1 MAFYE
6 IRQYEIRPG
15 KMAEWLKLFNEVVLP
30 FQMSK
35 GMVVPGVFSGEA
47 DDTMFFWMRRFDDEA
62 HRVKLYAAVYESPEW
77 KNDISPL
84 VGECIDRST
93 IISNRVVP
101 AAMSILQ

>member
-30 FQMSK
+30 FQVSK
-35 GMVVPGVFSGEA
+35 GMVVPGVFSGET
-47 DDTMFFWMRRFDDEA
+47 DDTMFFWMRRFEDEA
-62 HRVKLYAAVYESPEW
+62 QRVARYAAVYESDEW
-77 KNDISPL
+77 KNEISPK
-84 VGECIDRST
+84 VGACINRET

-101 AAMSILQ
+101 AEMSVLK